1 MISNIDTISVP
12 KQSRFRR
19 IARKFVIGTGF
30 TAVAYL
36 ILAITLVYW
45 PATSF
50 QTPARKDPKALTARA
65 DLGPNAV
72 RKRTFEVRDGARIA
86 ARVHGADGLP
96 TLLIIHGVASQA
108 ADMDEMASL
117 LVQKAK
123 VRVVAIDLRGHGNS
137 SGTPWQVDH
146 VGQFDEDIS
155 DIVGQLRTEAPKG
168 PVTLAG
174 FSMGGGIATRYSL
187 ADNASTAD
195 GFLLLTPLLGTDS
208 PSMTK
213 DENDKPKAATSSTD
227 TESPVIFRT
236 PRMIGVIMLHSIGIT
251 AFDQLPIMLFNHPD
265 RPSYGFAAIASMQP
279 NAPKDFRKALNAI
292 NQPLLLIAGSS
303 DEFFNAAAF
312 PKIITENSKGEAAL
326 IDGATHEGLLTD
338 PRAIDKMASWLVANK
353 LASVNLM

>member
-1 MISNIDTISVP
+1 MSEIETISAP

-45 PATSF
+45 PAASF
-50 QTPARKDPKALTARA
+50 QTPARKDPKVSTAPA
-65 DLGPNAV
+65 SPGPKTV
-72 RKRTFEVRDGARIA
+72 RKRIFKVRDGARIA

-96 TLLIIHGVASQA
+96 TLLIIHGVASEA
-108 ADMDEMASL
+108 ADMDGMAAQ

-123 VRVVAIDLRGHGNS
+123 VRVVALDLRGHGNS
-137 SGTPWQVDH
+137 SGTPWQVAH
-146 VGQFDEDIS
+146 VGQFDEDVS
-155 DIVGQLRTEAPKG
+155 DVIGQLRAEAPKA
-168 PVTLAG
+168 PITLAG

-187 ADNASTAD
+187 AENASPTD

-213 DENDKPKAATSSTD
+213 DEADKSKAATSSNEA
-227 TESPVIFRT
+227 ESPVIFRT

-265 RPSYGFAAIASMQP
+265 RPSYGFSAIASMQP
-279 NAPKDFRKALNAI
+279 NAPKDFRIALKAI
-292 NQPLLLIAGSS
+292 DQPLLLIAGTS

-312 PKIITENSKGEAAL
+312 PKIIADNSKGEAAL
-326 IDGATHEGLLTD
+326 INGATHEGLLTH

-353 LASVNLM
+353 LASANLM